1 MKKMPTTLETIQG
14 LTECLDTLIKTQA
27 NTEDANRVLQETI
40 AQKDRLIEN
49 LKEGQE
55 AGESE
60 LQQINDALVRLLQT
74 AKSAIP
80 EGGSPAQV
88 ESVAASTP
96 NPTGTTVTTENSATY
111 GTGANAPSQATL
123 S

>member
-1 MKKMPTTLETIQG
+1 MPNTLETIQG

-60 LQQINDALVRLLQT
+60 LQQINDALGRLLQT

-96 NPTGTTVTTENSATY
+96 TGTTVTTENSATY

-123 S
+123 SW